1 MKYLMPVLL
10 LSNLVLCQVS
20 SSSAAGWV
28 VFSICAYLLS
38 FSLVSACGTLFPSAR
53 LRLAAIIC
61 FTGAVV
67 SIMTLITRRNLDVD
81 LSYEPG
87 NIRTIEGTVIYDS
100 SFTESGNHLMK
111 IRLCRC
117 MAVTGDTG
125 TASGTVAAV
134 GKERSIISAG
144 LKIRLEGEFR
154 EGLFIYD
161 DIQVLERSVLN
172 DSREKLIVFL
182 EERVLGKECDDASLM
197 SCQLLLG
204 RSENNTLELQE
215 KARQCGCAH
224 VFALSGMHLSIFAGI
239 CMTLF
244 GKGKFARVM
253 SCLAVG
259 AFVFAAG
266 PRPSLIRAALSFYLF
281 FIPLKE
287 RTVAVYCIHMVLF
300 PATVCELGSCYGYL
314 AVFAIVWMAPYI
326 KAVLFQYI
334 GRASSLVSAS
344 LSVLVISAP
353 VYILSNGF
361 WSPAS
366 IIAAPAAGFLAACS
380 MSLGLLTLSFGR
392 TEFLLNANG
401 FVYNCMDRLFDI
413 LMGIP
418 TAGWA
423 GYAVLVGVPLLLYVF
438 NRHRHRHWMKTSLD
452 HATSTEPHNPL

>member
-20 SSSAAGWV
+20 SAAGWV
-28 VFSICAYLLS
+28 GFLTCAYLLY
-38 FSLVSACGTLFPSAR
+38 FSAVSACGTLFSSAR
-53 LRLAAIIC
+53 LHLAMIIC
-61 FTGAVV
+61 FMGTAVSV
-67 SIMTLITRRNLDVD
+67 MTLVTFRSLDVD
-81 LSYEPG
+81 LSYEPE

-100 SFTESGNHLMK
+100 SFTKNGNHMMK
-111 IRLCRC
+111 IRLSRC
-117 MAVTGDTG
+117 VTETGDAG
-125 TASGTVAAV
+125 TASGIVAAV

-144 LKIRLEGEFR
+144 LGIRLEGEFR
-154 EGLFIYD
+154 EGLFIYED
-161 DIQVLERSVLN
+161 LQVLERSVLN
-172 DSREKLIVFL
+172 DIREKLIVFL

-204 RSENNTLELQE
+204 RSENNSLELQE

-253 SCLAVG
+253 SCLAVA
-259 AFVFAAG
+259 AFLLTAG

-287 RTVAVYCIHMVLF
+287 RTVAVYCIHMILF
-300 PATVCELGSCYGYL
+300 PATMCELGSCYGYL
-314 AVFAIVWMAPYI
+314 AVFAIVWMAPYL

-334 GRASSLVSAS
+334 GRLSSLVSAS
-344 LSVLVISAP
+344 LSVLVVSAP
-353 VYILSNGF
+353 VYIICNGF
-361 WSPAS
+361 WNPAS
-366 IIAAPAAGFLAACS
+366 VIAAPAAGFLAACS

-392 TEFLLNANG
+392 TDFLLKSNS
-401 FVYNCMDRLFDI
+401 FVYRCMDRLFDI

-418 TAGWA
+418 TAGWV
-423 GYAVLVGVPLLLYVF
+423 GYAVLVGVLLLLYAF
-438 NRHRHRHWMKTSLD
+438 NRHRHRHWKKISSD